1 MIKALL
7 AGAVIGIVGKKL
19 FDEGKL
25 DPYVESLTSKAEE
38 FGLSVRSKKPAV
50 AIRSKKPNAA

>member
-25 DPYVESLTSKAEE
+25 DPYVESLKSKAEE
-38 FGLSVRSKKPAV
+38 FGLPISSKKPA
-50 AIRSKKPNAA
+50 APPKKATAA

>member
-25 DPYVESLTSKAEE
+25 DPYVESFKSKAEE
-38 FGLSVRSKKPAV
+38 FERSVRNNKPA
-50 AIRSKKPNAA
+50 ARAEKASAT

>member
-25 DPYVESLTSKAEE
+25 DPYVESLKSKAEE
-38 FGLSVRSKKPAV
+38 FGLPVPSKKPA
-50 AIRSKKPNAA
+50 ARSRKATAA